1 MTPLVQLEIWS
12 MWVELLEQVA
22 VEQAG
27 MLGMSVEPVEPS
39 EVVPIEAE
47 LVVVDQ
53 VEVTIEEEP
62 TEGEQ
67 VGVELVV
74 PEEAE
79 VGADLE
85 VYPKVEAKTVIA
97 AQLGVE
103 ALAQAKLL
111 LEKGVEAEAK
121 AKVTEGRQER
131 EE

>member
-27 MLGMSVEPVEPS
+27 MLGMSGEPVEPS
-39 EVVPIEAE
+39 EVVPIEVE
-47 LVVVDQ
+47 LVVVDP
-53 VEVTIEEEP
+53 VEVTMEEEP
-62 TEGEQ
+62 AEGEQ

-85 VYPKVEAKTVIA
+85 VYPEAKVKTVIA
-97 AQLGVE
+97 AQLELE
-103 ALAQAKLL
+103 ALALVKLL
-111 LEKGVEAEAK
+111 LEKGVEAAAEARVE
-121 AKVTEGRQER
+121 ATERRQGR
-131 EE
+131 

>member
-27 MLGMSVEPVEPS
+27 MLGMSVEPVEQS
-39 EVVPIEAE
+39 EVLPIEVE

-53 VEVTIEEEP
+53 VEVSIEEEP
-62 TEGEQ
+62 VEGEQ

-85 VYPKVEAKTVIA
+85 VYPEAEAKTVIA
-97 AQLGVE
+97 AQLGLE
-103 ALAQAKLL
+103 ALALAKLL
-111 LEKGVEAEAK
+111 LEKRVEAK
-121 AKVTEGRQER
+121 AEAGATERRQGR

>member
-27 MLGMSVEPVEPS
+27 MLGMSGEPVEPS
-39 EVVPIEAE
+39 EVVPIEVE
-47 LVVVDQ
+47 LVVVDP
-53 VEVTIEEEP
+53 VEVTMEEEP
-62 TEGEQ
+62 AEGEQ

-85 VYPKVEAKTVIA
+85 VYPEAKVKTVIA
-97 AQLGVE
+97 AQLGLE
-103 ALAQAKLL
+103 ALALAKLL
-111 LEKGVEAEAK
+111 LEKGVEAEAE
-121 AKVTEGRQER
+121 ARATERRQGR
-131 EE
+131 